1 MARIDSLN
9 INNSHAIGN
18 PEKIAHHIKTLH
30 IENFRAIGELDYH
43 PHQINII
50 TGQNNTGKS
59 ALLDAIYINATGGG
73 NEPSIHSPS
82 EIYNIK
88 FQQKKALI
96 NSDIN
101 NLTIYRCL
109 EDCRK
114 ADPESYAKV
123 HSNIIEQLSDTF
135 RSEDED
141 EDEDSTEQY
150 LTIIFD
156 NVDFCITV
164 SDSGFSVFP
173 YYPKGKDILYKE
185 LDKIDGIP
193 IINTKSSKK
202 LSMTFFRSLRLFRL
216 FPPRWVNYTLPVFMK
231 SVESVNK
238 LSHSEKFQLD
248 EIGDKEIHLLEQFIK
263 ENNLVKNI
271 ERLTQ
276 KNVLYRKNG
285 EIEEIPISAHG
296 DGFIVLLTTLHSLL
310 QSENG
315 ILIIEEPENHLHP
328 RYLGVLIE
336 TLFTYCDKL
345 NVQVFMAT
353 HSYDLI
359 QGALEFPETEAEK
372 EMLLISKMTSDGETI
387 EKFDYT
393 TDAGLKVIN
402 ELYLDLRGI

>member
-1 MARIDSLN
+1 MQRE
-9 INNSHAIGN
+9 NSSAIG
-18 PEKIAHHIKTLH
+18 KSGKKARHITTLH
-30 IENFRAIGELDYH
+30 IENFRAIGELEYH

-59 ALLDAIYINATGGG
+59 ALLDAVFINATGG
-73 NEPSIHSPS
+73 EEIHSFNSPS
-82 EIYNIK
+82 EIYNIHI
-88 FQQKKALI
+88 QANQAVLT
-96 NSDIN
+96 SDITEV
-101 NLTIYRCL
+101 TIYRSL

-114 ADPESYAKV
+114 ADPEIYGKIR
-123 HSNIIEQLSDTF
+123 NDIIEHISDVF
-135 RSEDED
+135 IHGEEYGDD
-141 EDEDSTEQY
+141 LDQY
-150 LTIIFD
+150 LTTIFAYT
-156 NVDFCITV
+156 DFCITV
-164 SDSGFSVFP
+164 SDFSFHVFP
-173 YYPKGKDILYKE
+173 YYPKGKDILRKE
-185 LDKIDGIP
+185 LDAIGGMQVRQTPAAKKGKTINFRDVKI
-193 IINTKSSKK
+193 
-202 LSMTFFRSLRLFRL
+202 FQL
-216 FPPRWVNYTLPVFMK
+216 FPGRWATYRDPSFVEETL
-231 SVESVNK
+231 SVNK
-238 LSHSEKFQLD
+238 LSHSDKFQID
-248 EIGDKEIHLLEQFIK
+248 TIGDTEIHLLEQFIK
-263 ENNLVKNI
+263 EHDLVKNM

-296 DGFIVLLTTLHSLL
+296 DGFIVLLTILHSLL

-336 TLFTYCDKL
+336 TLFTYCRQL

>member
-9 INNSHAIGN
+9 VDNSRAIGK
-18 PEKIAHHIKTLH
+18 PGKKAHHINTLH
-30 IENFRAIGELDYH
+30 IENFRTIGELDYH

-73 NEPSIHSPS
+73 NESSIHSPS
-82 EIYNIK
+82 EIFNIK
-88 FQQKKALI
+88 FQQKKAII
-96 NSDIN
+96 NSDIS
-101 NLTIYRCL
+101 NLTIYRSL

-123 HSNIIEQLSDTF
+123 RNNIIEQFSDTF

-141 EDEDSTEQY
+141 EDTTEQY

-185 LDKIDGIP
+185 LDKIDGMP
-193 IINTKSSKK
+193 DKKVKSSKK
-202 LSMTFFRSLRLFRL
+202 LFMNFSRSLHLFRL
-216 FPPRWVNYTLPVFMK
+216 FPPRWVTYTLPEFMQ
-231 SVESVNK
+231 SAESVNK
-238 LSHSEKFQLD
+238 LSHSDKFQLD
-248 EIGDKEIHLLEQFIK
+248 KIGDKEIHLLEQFIK

-276 KNVLYRKNG
+276 KNVLYRKND

-296 DGFIVLLTTLHSLL
+296 DGFIALLTTLHSLL

-336 TLFTYCDKL
+336 TLFTYCDQL

-372 EMLLISKMTSDGETI
+372 EMLLVSKMTSDGKTI

-393 TDAGLKVIN
+393 TDAGLQVIN